1 MAYNSLRK
9 QKGISIS
16 GLMFWLVIL
25 VLISILGM
33 KVAPAYIENS
43 AIEKVFEAIVND
55 DSLQDATAGQLRQS
69 FIKRAQIDNITVVT
83 AKDIVIN
90 KEKGKTQL
98 RVDYTVLIPLFS
110 NISLNIDFETK
121 SD

>member
-1 MAYNSLRK
+1 MTYSALRK
-9 QKGISIS
+9 QKGLSIS
-16 GLMFWLVIL
+16 GLMFWVVIL
-25 VLISILGM
+25 ILIAILGM

-43 AIEKVFEAIVND
+43 AIEKVFNAIVND
-55 DSLQDATAGQLRQS
+55 ASLQNATAGQIRQS
-69 FIKRAQIDNITVVT
+69 YNKRAQIDRIDVIT

-98 RVDYTVLIPLFS
+98 SVNYTVLIPLFS
-110 NISLNIDFETK
+110 NISLHIDFEPK

>member
-1 MAYNSLRK
+1 MTYGALRK
-9 QKGISIS
+9 QEGISIS
-16 GLMFWLVIL
+16 GLMFWVVIL
-25 VLISILGM
+25 VLIAILGM

-43 AIEKVFEAIVND
+43 AIEKVFNAIVND
-55 DSLQDATAGQLRQS
+55 DSLQNATASQLRQS
-69 FIKRAQIDNITVVT
+69 FIKRAQIDRIEVVT

-98 RVDYTVLIPLFS
+98 SVNYTVLIPLFS
-110 NISLNIDFETK
+110 NISLHIDFEPK

>member
-1 MAYNSLRK
+1 MTYSALRK
-9 QKGISIS
+9 QKGLSIS
-16 GLMFWLVIL
+16 GLMFWVVIL
-25 VLISILGM
+25 ILIAILGM

-43 AIEKVFEAIVND
+43 AIEKVFNAIVND
-55 DSLQDATAGQLRQS
+55 ASLQNATAGQIRQS
-69 FIKRAQIDNITVVT
+69 YNKRPQIDRIDVIT

-98 RVDYTVLIPLFS
+98 SVNYTVLIPLFS
-110 NISLNIDFETK
+110 NISLHIDFEPK